1 MMDYSLREL
10 ESFMAVAE
18 ELSFTRA
25 AGRLQMAQP
34 ALSRHVRSLED
45 RLGARLFDRT
55 NRAVALTAAGRQFY
69 TDVRAPLLRLEEAS
83 AAVKRTARGEVSRLE
98 VGFVSSLLGAELA
111 GVFRRFRA
119 AVPRVQLRLQD
130 RIPAEQLRSTTL
142 QHRNARSVDVRPG
155 NVLGPPHHR
164 PVVAVHAAAA

>member
-1 MMDYSLREL
+1 MIDYSLREL

-25 AGRLQMAQP
+25 AGRLRLAQP

-69 TDVRAPLLRLEEAS
+69 DDVRAPLLRLQEAS
-83 AAVKRTARGEVSRLE
+83 AAAKRTAQGETARLE
-98 VGFVSSLLGAELA
+98 VGFVSSLLGPELA
-111 GVFRRFRA
+111 GAFRRFRTA
-119 AVPRVQLRLQD
+119 FPRVQL
-130 RIPAEQLRSTTL
+130 
-142 QHRNARSVDVRPG
+142 
-155 NVLGPPHHR
+155 
-164 PVVAVHAAAA
+164 